1 MSFRSKTTR
10 RKSDE
15 KEKKEKDK
23 GKQTTTTTKAT
34 KATKAAVVCFCH
46 TTKEHGIVGQ
56 KGRAK
61 NKKTPGTGTKAE
73 ARRRA
78 VADLDGVHACGLLW
92 NWMVCGSLQSAHC

>member
-1 MSFRSKTTR
+1 MKKR
-10 RKSDE
+10 
-15 KEKKEKDK
+15 KKEKDK

-61 NKKTPGTGTKAE
+61 NKKKSSRHSGKKGSD
-73 ARRRA
+73 RSR
-78 VADLDGVHACGLLW
+78 GLSVFGNVLEKSGKTDK
-92 NWMVCGSLQSAHC
+92 NPTA